1 MRYIEEG
8 LNEGA
13 VPTQDWQTQCETKIA
28 KKKSHITEL
37 SHNFHNRNRGTAGIS

>member
-13 VPTQDWQTQCETKIA
+13 VPTQDWQIQCETKIA
-28 KKKSHITEL
+28 KKKKV
-37 SHNFHNRNRGTAGIS
+37 ISQN